1 MSFCKKYVTQLVG
14 RLCELTI
21 LVRRRSRITLTSSIY
36 GFLFYFLI
44 IWSLGT
50 PKPVFAKLAKL
61 GKIFYSPLKIW
72 TIFTQKNV
80 IFHFFAIYALI
91 QRKVFFLKPFCI
103 YIVYFS
109 AFHLS
114 SLNCFLEVWAMQC
127 LHFFIFYNAMSSFT
141 WKQCKYWVCTF
152 FVNKKDIVL
161 CCCVVSGVRVY
172 VCNLMMISLEK
183 HFFFI

>member
-1 MSFCKKYVTQLVG
+1 M
-14 RLCELTI
+14 I
-21 LVRRRSRITLTSSIY
+21 WIVRRRSRITLTSSIY

-72 TIFTQKNV
+72 TIFTRKDVN
-80 IFHFFAIYALI
+80 FHFFCHLCTNSEESILV
-91 QRKVFFLKPFCI
+91 KTFLYCI

-114 SLNCFLEVWAMQC
+114 SSNCFLEVWAMQC
-127 LHFFIFYNAMSSFT
+127 LHFLIFLQCNVFIYI
-141 WKQCKYWVCTF
+141 KQCKFWVCTF
-152 FVNKKDIVL
+152 FVREIL
-161 CCCVVSGVRVY
+161 CCVVVVSDVRVY
-172 VCNLMMISLEK
+172 ACNLLMISLK
-183 HFFFI
+183 KQFSFM